1 MKGVG
6 LWGKG
11 DRLRDEGKNTIRTLL
26 YQHVKE
32 TKIALFSLKGVG
44 LWEKAGKRCSL
55 LCVVGHL
62 SHL

>member
-1 MKGVG
+1 MKGKGVG

-11 DRLRDEGKNTIRTLL
+11 DRLRDEGKNTIGTLL

-44 LWEKAGKRCSL
+44 L
-55 LCVVGHL
+55 
-62 SHL
+62 

>member
-44 LWEKAGKRCSL
+44 L
-55 LCVVGHL
+55 
-62 SHL
+62 